1 MPFAFACFVMR
12 NAYWRAGLA
21 LFLLLLFYPITLTK
35 LSLFAPLWLVATERV
50 QAVAG
55 AAAAVSS

>member
-1 MPFAFACFVMR
+1 VPI
-12 NAYWRAGLA
+12 GLHGA
-21 LFLLLLFYPITLTK
+21 LVELDGEVVRVLAS
-35 LSLFAPLWLVATERV
+35 SLEEVEGARRLECADGPLWLVATERV